1 MSEMNKKVRLG
12 KKEKA
17 ILNFLK
23 EKGGSV
29 WKSEIL
35 DRFSKTY
42 KYDMVLNKRLENLAK
57 KGLIEIKYE
66 VNPQT
71 GREKQRVYLK
81 Q

>member
-1 MSEMNKKVRLG
+1 MSQQIKKIKLG

-35 DRFSKTY
+35 DKFSRTY
-42 KYDMVLNKRLENLAK
+42 KYDIVLNKRLENMQK
-57 KGLIEIKYE
+57 KGLIEIRAE
-66 VNPQT
+66 INPSS
-71 GREKQRVYLK
+71 GRSKQRVYLK